1 MIILKNK
8 KILLLIIFSF
18 IFGSTFGIFIYKYNI
33 HKRILMHF
41 NIQINEKYKVEVEK
55 KDKKFEKLDKEFNLK
70 NIFLDDS
77 RIVETMSYP
86 IKISNFDL
94 RKLGALESGR
104 ISLCSNSKGMIINLG
119 SNNFIFIDNESN
131 FEFKIPL
138 RKNEINKITNYEI
151 LDLYCEND
159 ILNGNIIFYQFSS
172 FYAIEEYDF
181 QNNDKDLEDKNS
193 KIYESTFSKVTLS
206 LDKKKVINT
215 ENIFDFEHKNQN
227 SAGRINRLNENEF
240 ILTWSDP
247 TDYESTIEKKVFLA
261 QNKDYLEGKII
272 SLNLMTKEYDFFS
285 IGHRNPQGIFID
297 ENNNIFSTE
306 HGPKGGDEINLV
318 LKDRN
323 YGWPITSDG
332 VGYASYKKFYGEL
345 GDHSDNFELPIFS
358 WNPGIGISSLIKVNS
373 EKFYRWK
380 DDLLVTSLKNKTIYR
395 VKLKFSPIAVRYVES
410 IWVGKRLR
418 DLTHFNEK
426 IYLVS
431 DDKHLIELDTD
442 IDSQNR
448 KFVDSRL
455 FYCLTCHHFEKTNSS
470 HTAPSFVG
478 IIGRKAGSDE
488 GYDYSNSLKNLDI
501 EWDFNSIVKY
511 INNPDAFAPGTYKKK
526 GVKDI
531 NQSIKYVEKLYQLP
545 EIKK

>member
-1 MIILKNK
+1 MILIKNK
-8 KILLLIIFSF
+8 KVFFFIIFTF
-18 IFGSTFGIFIYKYNI
+18 IFGVIFGILFHKYNI
-33 HKRILMHF
+33 YKKILIYF
-41 NIQINEKYKVEVEK
+41 NIQMNKNYSVEI
-55 KDKKFEKLDKEFNLK
+55 DKNNKESIKIKTEYNLK
-70 NIFLDDS
+70 NMFLDKS
-77 RIVETMSYP
+77 RKVETMSYP
-86 IKISNFDL
+86 LKIANFDL
-94 RKLGALESGR
+94 KNLGAPETGR
-104 ISLCSNSKGMIINLG
+104 ISICSNTKGIIINLG
-119 SNNFIFIDNESN
+119 NNNFVFLDAERN
-131 FEFKIPL
+131 FKFKIP
-138 RKNEINKITNYEI
+138 EINNKIKEIADYEI
-151 LDLYCEND
+151 LDLYCDNHT
-159 ILNGNIIFYQFSS
+159 LNGKITFYQFSS
-172 FYAIEEYDF
+172 FHTIEEYNF

-206 LDKKKVINT
+206 LDKKKVIST
-215 ENIFDFEHKNQN
+215 ENIFNFSHKNQN
-227 SAGRINRLNENEF
+227 GAGRINRLNRNEF
-240 ILTWSDP
+240 ILTWNDP
-247 TDYESTIEKKVFLA
+247 TDYESTSEKKIFLA

-272 SLNLMTKEYDFFS
+272 KLNLKTKEYNFLS

-318 LKDRN
+318 LKDKN

-345 GDHSDNFELPIFS
+345 GDHSDNYELPIFS

-431 DDKHLIELDTD
+431 EDKHLIELDTG

-470 HTAPSFVG
+470 HSAPSFVG
-478 IIGRKAGSDE
+478 IFGRKAGSDE
-488 GYDYSNSLKNLDI
+488 GYDYSNALKNLDI
-501 EWDFNSIVKY
+501 KWDFNSIVKY
-511 INNPDAFAPGTYKKK
+511 INDPDIFAPGTYKKK
-526 GVKDI
+526 KVKDL
-531 NQSIKYVEKLYQLP
+531 NQSIKYVEKLLQLP